1 MKVLLQNKEDKRF
14 YGMVGRWVEE
24 ADDALDFKDA
34 DHARLFARMER
45 IQNAEVVI
53 QEARPNHIT
62 RLSASALAPWTRLE
76 TQANPPKS

>member
-14 YGMVGRWVEE
+14 YGTVGRWVTD

-53 QEARPNHIT
+53 QEVRPHAIPRLNHST
-62 RLSASALAPWTRLE
+62 LDPALKA
-76 TQANPPKS
+76 AG

>member
-14 YGMVGRWVEE
+14 YSTVGRWVAD

-53 QEARPNHIT
+53 QESRANHHIP
-62 RLSASALAPWTRLE
+62 RLNHAATLDTALKGAD
-76 TQANPPKS
+76 